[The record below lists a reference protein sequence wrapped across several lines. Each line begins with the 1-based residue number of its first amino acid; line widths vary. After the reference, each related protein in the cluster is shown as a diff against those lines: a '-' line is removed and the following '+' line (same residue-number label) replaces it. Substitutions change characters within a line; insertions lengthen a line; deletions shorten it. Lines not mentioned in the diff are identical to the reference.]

1 MLTVP
6 TGPDQSVSL
15 DQIED
20 PYRARAVIVIA
31 ELDFLKEGKV
41 FATAKTSG
49 MVCFEHDF
57 FPGLVEFLKKQ
68 GVKLE
73 DPTPAA
79 APGPIEP

>member
-6 TGPDQSVSL
+6 TGPDQSVPL
-15 DQIED
+15 DRIGD
-20 PYRARAVIVIA
+20 PYRVRSVVMVA

-41 FATAKTSG
+41 FGSAKTNG
-49 MVCFEHDF
+49 MVCFEFDF